1 MRAVLTALAI
11 VVAVTAIGCTEP
23 SSSARPSSSLL
34 EVEFT
39 PRGPTPG
46 PDESEEAAEEPS
58 FVTIP
63 VGWDDSFC
71 AIFADVAVGQ
81 ELVIDIERAIEEEN
95 PKDAKGLARDLREI
109 TADGVGLM
117 EGLPAWEDAADATAQ
132 VAALLDLYG
141 TAATEYLAYFNEETG
156 TLRRARN
163 VRRQI
168 SRSTDGANE
177 KFAEL
182 ETLGIEC
189 TDQPLVIEEF

>member
-46 PDESEEAAEEPS
+46 PDESEEATEEPT

-81 ELVIDIERAIEEEN
+81 ELVIDIERAIDEEN

-109 TADGVGLM
+109 TADGVSLM

-168 SRSTDGANE
+168 SRATDGANE
-177 KFAEL
+177 TFAEL